1 MPEFFNVSCVRD
13 ASFPEDKPLVLE
25 LFREYENS
33 LSLDLS
39 FQDFEAEV
47 AGLPGKYAPPQG
59 ALLLADDLGCIA
71 MRSLE
76 PDICEMKRLYVRKK
90 ARGCGVGRA
99 LVAAILDRARTT
111 GYRAMRLDTMPT
123 MGSAIQIYRALGFRD
138 IPQYCANPVPGA
150 LFLELVL

>member
-1 MPEFFNVSCVRD
+1 VPEFFNVSCVRD

-90 ARGCGVGRA
+90 ARGRGVGRA